1 MEFRPTVPAVVQSDL
16 GAGRVC
22 RLAWAL
28 CVLYVP
34 LNPVVAPYVSPVAHG
49 PRGGLYPLRLTG
61 RMRSLS
67 VTSPTLAGRDG

>member
-1 MEFRPTVPAVVQSDL
+1 MKFRPTVPAVVQCYL
-16 GAGRVC
+16 GAG